1 MFKEDMYS
9 DTILAFD
16 KKYGDRDIKSIPD
29 SDLLLDFEIVCNA
42 MMTNLSN
49 ENARSIIKSLS
60 EMLREEILNRMGRYR
75 RQAEVFSDLI
85 YNKLMEVE

>member
-9 DTILAFD
+9 GTILALD
-16 KKYGDRDIKSIPD
+16 KKYGDRDIKSVSD
-29 SDLLLDFEIVCNA
+29 SELLLDFEIVCDA
-42 MMTNLSN
+42 KMTYLSD
-49 ENARSIIKSLS
+49 ENASGVIKSLY
-60 EMLREEILNRMGRYR
+60 EILRAEVLHRMGKCR

>member
-9 DTILAFD
+9 KTILAFD

-29 SDLLLDFEIVCNA
+29 ADLLLDFEIVCDA
-42 MMTNLSN
+42 KMTYLSD
-49 ENARSIIKSLS
+49 ENARGIVKSLS
-60 EMLREEILNRMGRYR
+60 EMLREEVLYRMGRYR
-75 RQAEVFSDLI
+75 KQAEVFSDLI

>member
-1 MFKEDMYS
+1 MYS

-16 KKYGDRDIKSIPD
+16 KKYGDTDIKSISD

-49 ENARSIIKSLS
+49 ENARGIIKSLS
-60 EMLREEILNRMGRYR
+60 EVLREEVLNRMSRYK

-85 YNKLMEVE
+85 YNKLMEVG

>member
-16 KKYGDRDIKSIPD
+16 KKYGDTDIKSVSD

-49 ENARSIIKSLS
+49 ENARAVVKSLS
-60 EMLREEILNRMGRYR
+60 EMLKAEVLNRMGKYR